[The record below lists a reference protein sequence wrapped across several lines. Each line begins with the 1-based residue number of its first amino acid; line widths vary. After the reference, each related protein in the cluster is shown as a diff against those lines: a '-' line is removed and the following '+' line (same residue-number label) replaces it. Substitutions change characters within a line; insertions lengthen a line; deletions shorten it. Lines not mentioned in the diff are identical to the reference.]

1 MKDWKDW
8 KDEIIIDEVV
18 AEFAELAKIP
28 RPSGCEKAAGDYLEG
43 RFRQLGAAVS
53 RDAAGNLRADLP
65 ASPGREEHPR
75 VILQGHMDMVC
86 TAEPGRSFNAL
97 TDPIRLIR
105 GENTLTADGTSLGS
119 DDGTGIG
126 VILYLFKHRDDFSH
140 GPLRAVITV
149 DEEAGMTGARA
160 LAEDWLTD
168 ARYLINCDSENA
180 DELTIGSAGSINLD
194 FLRQISFEPIRS
206 REGNAFEIKLSGLLG
221 GHSGE
226 CIGLGR
232 GNALRSMAFFLTEL
246 AAAAIDYRLVSFE
259 GGSARNAIP
268 AEAAAVIVTT
278 SPESELKKIADC
290 AGKKLQKLY
299 PADNGATVTVRSV
312 PLPPAAAGAEDT
324 LALIGLLT
332 NLHTGVY
339 SMSRTVPGLVETS
352 ANIGQVIWPEREE
365 GGTARVLFLP
375 RSAMDERLAE
385 FRMSGALLAAATGWK
400 LEAGEISPGWTPR
413 AESPLAQVINRV
425 YREQNGTPMKVGA
438 IHAGLECGF
447 HARKAPTLDIV
458 SIGVTTR
465 NIHSP
470 RETLELNTVP
480 VEVKLIAGTIEVL

>member
-1 MKDWKDW
+1 MKNWK
-8 KDEIIIDEVV
+8 EEAIIDEVL

-28 RPSGCEKAAGDYLEG
+28 RPSGHEKAAGDYLEE
-43 RFRQLGAAVS
+43 RFSQLGAAVS
-53 RDAAGNLRADLP
+53 RDEKGNLRADLP
-65 ASPGREEHPR
+65 ASPGGEEKPR
-75 VILQGHMDMVC
+75 VILQSHMDMVC
-86 TAEPGRSFNAL
+86 AAEPGRPFNAL

-126 VILYLFKHRDDFSH
+126 IILYLFKHREDFLH
-140 GPLRAVITV
+140 GPLRAIITV

-168 ARYLINCDSENA
+168 AKYLLNIDSENV

-194 FLRQISFEPIRS
+194 FLRKISFEPIS
-206 REGNAFEIKLSGLLG
+206 PREGSAFEIKLSGLLG

-232 GNALRSMAFFLTEL
+232 GNALRIMAFFLTEL
-246 AAAAIDYRLVSFE
+246 AASAVDYRLASFE
-259 GGSARNAIP
+259 GGDARNAIP

-278 SPESELKKIADC
+278 SLEAELKKIAGR

-299 PADNGATVTVRSV
+299 PADKGGVVTVRSV
-312 PLPPAAAGAEDT
+312 PLPAGAEDT

-339 SMSRTVPGLVETS
+339 SMSPEVPGLVETS
-352 ANIGQVIWPEREE
+352 ANIGQVIWPEQSEE
-365 GGTARVLFLP
+365 GTARVTFMP
-375 RSAMDERLAE
+375 RSAIDGRLAE
-385 FRMSGALLAAATGWK
+385 FRMSGALLAAATGWQ
-400 LEAGEISPGWTPR
+400 LEAGEISPGWAPR
-413 AESPLAQVINRV
+413 TESSLAEVISRV
-425 YREQNGTPMKVGA
+425 YREQNGAPMKVGA

-447 HARKAPTLDIV
+447 HARKAPELDIV

-465 NIHSP
+465 DIHSP
-470 RETLELNTVP
+470 RETLELDTVP
-480 VEVKLIAGTIEVL
+480 VEVKLIARSIEEL